1 MLNSKKINRCFA
13 MGGLGQ
19 NLVYALMSAFLFFF
33 TEGVGLS
40 AATIGTL
47 LFVVRIYG
55 LIVDPIIAVI
65 IEKTN
70 TKWGK
75 YKPYIISMP
84 PIISILLIAL
94 FFKPNLSPGTHIIYV
109 YVVTILFWTAYAFFD
124 IAFWSI
130 IPDITKNENFRFKL
144 LQSIKIA
151 SVFAIFG
158 FGIAQMPLVDI
169 LGNGSY
175 LKGFFLLS
183 IILGSLFLIFGLVL
197 SKELFSNESL
207 KDLGLSKTSE
217 IKDKKVKK
225 NNKLKLS
232 DMIKALLANSPLI
245 NVISAK
251 LFIYTALYIKTN
263 LLIYFYKFSLG
274 NDKLGSFSNLIALP
288 VTLILIAISPKLLKK
303 YGNKKVMS
311 YFLGISVIISFIYII
326 NFKVSY
332 FYIIIDGLSSAIVGM
347 YSLVITNM
355 VVSTVEYGEWKTNT
369 RLESVILS
377 TNTISS
383 KLTSGMS
390 AAISGWILNG
400 IGYIPGKVQ
409 SVETLSNLH
418 NAIVWIPVVGYGIAI
433 IILSRYKLTSEMYN
447 NIVKDLEIRNK
458 ESKQAC

>member
-94 FFKPNLSPGTHIIYV
+94 FFRPNLSSGTHIIYV

-130 IPDITKNENFRFKL
+130 IPAITKDENFRFKL
-144 LQSIKIA
+144 LQSVKTA

-183 IILGSLFLIFGLVL
+183 VILGSLFLIFGLML

-207 KDLGLSKTSE
+207 KDLGLSKASE

-251 LFIYTALYIKTN
+251 LFIYTALYIKTS

-369 RLESVILS
+369 RLESIILS

-409 SVETLSNLH
+409 SMETLSNLH